1 MCNVVQLC
9 LAKFACDRFCV
20 KMAARFVS
28 RSYSLK
34 NKFGDRISDK
44 QINHLLQPSTLA
56 NN

>member
-1 MCNVVQLC
+1 MYNVVQLC

-44 QINHLLQPSTLA
+44 TDQSLA
-56 NN
+56 SAFHFGK